1 MQVLVCDS
9 AITLNASGFPECATG
24 WLVAD
29 PASFSSGLTADD
41 FDYLAGWTIL
51 IFALA
56 FGVKLIR
63 KTIEENSNA
72 EKETS

>member
-29 PASFSSGLTADD
+29 PASFKSGLSIDD
-41 FDYLAGWTIL
+41 FDYLAGWTFF

-56 FGVKLIR
+56 FGAKLIR

-72 EKETS
+72 EK